1 MFGRHSTT
9 SVDERPVNGTEVD
22 DRTGVI
28 TRDDTDGDTERV
40 AARPNSMD
48 KRRVNEV
55 DEPRDET
62 KPAIDDKT
70 TDEVE
75 TPAGWAH
82 VSFTATLSVVAGT
95 LAIVATLTGLL
106 APLGFA
112 AGVVAVILGLISVA
126 SVGRPHVTGHSLV
139 LTGLAL
145 GVVAIVLSLL
155 AINGQLSWLSSKTDE
170 IAVVHNWLNDHMHWL
185 RRW

>member
-9 SVDERPVNGTEVD
+9 SVDERPVDGAEVD
-22 DRTGVI
+22 DRTGVV

-48 KRRVNEV
+48 KRRVDEV
-55 DEPRDET
+55 DEA
-62 KPAIDDKT
+62 KPIIEDKPTDD
-70 TDEVE
+70 VE
-75 TPAGWAH
+75 APAGWAH
-82 VSFTATLSVVAGT
+82 VSFTATLSLVAGT
-95 LAIVATLTGLL
+95 LAIAATLTGLL

-126 SVGRPHVTGHSLV
+126 SVGRRHVTGHGLV
-139 LTGLAL
+139 LTGLAF

>member
-9 SVDERPVNGTEVD
+9 SVDERPVNGAEVD
-22 DRTGVI
+22 DRTGAI
-28 TRDDTDGDTERV
+28 TRDDADGDTERL

-48 KRRVNEV
+48 TSRVDEV
-55 DEPRDET
+55 DEAKDET
-62 KPAIDDKT
+62 GPVIADKT
-70 TDEVE
+70 TDDVQ

-82 VSFTATLSVVAGT
+82 VSFTAALSLVAGT
-95 LAIVATLTGLL
+95 LAIAATLTGLL

-112 AGVVAVILGLISVA
+112 AGVVAATLGLISIA
-126 SVGRPHVTGHSLV
+126 SVGRPHVTGHGVV
-139 LTGLAL
+139 LTGLVF

>member
-9 SVDERPVNGTEVD
+9 SVDERPVNGAEVD

-28 TRDDTDGDTERV
+28 SDDTDGDTERV

-48 KRRVNEV
+48 TRRVDEV
-55 DEPRDET
+55 DGPKDET
-62 KPAIDDKT
+62 RPVIDNET
-70 TDEVE
+70 TDDTEA
-75 TPAGWAH
+75 PARWAH
-82 VSFTATLSVVAGT
+82 VSFTATLSLVAGT
-95 LAIVATLTGLL
+95 LAIAATLTGLL

-126 SVGRPHVTGHSLV
+126 SVGRPHVTGHGVV
-139 LTGLAL
+139 LTGLAF

-155 AINGQLSWLSSKTDE
+155 AINGQMSWLSSKTDE